1 MLRARGDPRVGARQL
16 RDDPLLEK
24 ASESCELRVARA
36 GVTHIFERAR
46 QVGQVARLAVA
57 IPQAA
62 EDPEHLDVALH
73 ADEIEPARSE
83 ERRVGKECRSRWSP
97 YH

>member
-62 EDPEHLDVALH
+62 EDPGTLMWRCTPMRSNQRRNCCSLW
-73 ADEIEPARSE
+73 PAGPPCERSS
-83 ERRVGKECRSRWSP
+83 SR
-97 YH
+97 